1 LSRPPFP
8 GSFREERDVETASTP
23 RGFPMRPDVV
33 AGAAFP
39 DCELYEHTP
48 SLGGLF
54 LSIFSDAP
62 ELAQVSQAAVDET
75 YGSEYLVA

>member
-1 LSRPPFP
+1 
-8 GSFREERDVETASTP
+8 
-23 RGFPMRPDVV
+23 MRPDVV